1 MKWAGRLF
9 DGPCMGEAVCRMTVV
24 ALGKLLRITLCL
36 SASSYGGGDDV
47 EAVAEAA
54 AREPLGRNSPMQGV
68 GCSGKDELG
77 DSAGEERVSIPFS
90 ELNTV
95 NK

>member
-9 DGPCMGEAVCRMTVV
+9 SGPWMGGAVCRMTVV

-36 SASSYGGGDDV
+36 SASSYGGGDVV
-47 EAVAEAA
+47 EAVAEVA
-54 AREPLGRNSPMQGV
+54 AREPLGKNSPMQGV